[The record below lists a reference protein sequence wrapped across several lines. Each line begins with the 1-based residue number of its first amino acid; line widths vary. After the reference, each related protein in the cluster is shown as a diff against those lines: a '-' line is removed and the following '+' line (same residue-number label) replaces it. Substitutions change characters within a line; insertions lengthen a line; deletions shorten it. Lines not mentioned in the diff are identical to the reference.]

1 MNDLISIP
9 LSYEDLCD
17 TIYYLEWKIQEVD
30 EAGEDLEH
38 PNIRNVLKRL
48 EYIKSRMKYNPTD
61 KVQEMIDQEDDE
73 DYNPEINTDWQPD
86 DTDYDPEFDAAS
98 YT

>member
-1 MNDLISIP
+1 MTTEQISIP
-9 LSYEDLCD
+9 FSFEDLCD
-17 TIYYLEWKIQEVD
+17 TIHYVDWKVQEVD
-30 EAGEDLEH
+30 DAGEELEH

-48 EYIKSRMKYNPTD
+48 EYIKSRMTYNSTD

-73 DYNPEINTDWQPD
+73 DYNPEL
-86 DTDYDPEFDAAS
+86 DAAS